1 MFCPDLHQL
10 RLNVPTCDQWRGR
23 PGQLHPV
30 TYHMAGWER
39 KGALS
44 DTLFGGTHGGLDQT
58 HSIRRHWMRVAMTAP
73 PARGHSGSLSG
84 AKAAGNVIK
93 RHWRSHILCLR

>member
-73 PARGHSGSLSG
+73 PAWRMRTLRLPVWSQGS
-84 AKAAGNVIK
+84 
-93 RHWRSHILCLR
+93 WECD